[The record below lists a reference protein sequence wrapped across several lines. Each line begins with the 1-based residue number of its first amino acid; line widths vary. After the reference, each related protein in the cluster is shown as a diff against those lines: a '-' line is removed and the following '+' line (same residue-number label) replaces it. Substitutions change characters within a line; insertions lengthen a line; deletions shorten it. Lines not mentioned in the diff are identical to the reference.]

1 MTSTGH
7 RGRGIHERIWI
18 AATGTL
24 IAAGLIAALHQPGV
38 LASVALFLSA
48 STMGMLVTIAF
59 EPEELPGAQLLRRM
73 FLGGLVGGGLLV
85 ALVGLSVTFGPVAA
99 WPVGLALVTCPDL
112 RRWVRVLLGRD
123 TTPGPAPTPPPAR
136 RTARKPAVADPPPA
150 PLPAEEAESFV
161 VPDVMGDDDLCRA
174 WCSSFVALQR
184 AESEEARMRVVGMR
198 AIYLDELERR
208 HPEAFQVWMAAG
220 ARASQDPRRFL
231 GRGPNAHGQV

>member
-7 RGRGIHERIWI
+7 RGRGVHERVWI

-38 LASVALFLSA
+38 LASIALFLSA

-59 EPEELPGAQLLRRM
+59 EPEELPGAELLRRM
-73 FLGGLVGGGLLV
+73 CLGGLAGGGLLV
-85 ALVGLSVTFGPVAA
+85 ALVGLAVSFGPAVV
-99 WPVGLALVTCPDL
+99 WPIALSVVTWPDL
-112 RRWVRVLLGRD
+112 RPRVRLLLGRD
-123 TTPGPAPTPPPAR
+123 PAPAPPPAR
-136 RTARKPAVADPPPA
+136 RPVRERAAVDPAPA
-150 PLPAEEAESFV
+150 PLPADDAKTFV

-184 AESEEARMRVVGMR
+184 AETDEARLRVVRMR

-208 HPEAFQVWMAAG
+208 DPGALQAWIAAG
-220 ARASQDPRRFL
+220 ARASQDPRRFM
-231 GRGPNAHGQV
+231 GPGPSAHGQV